1 MANADG
7 FVRGEKLDTFLGILD
22 ESELDHLFAE
32 EMDNTRHKVIS
43 YRCVLIY
50 FIELF

>member
-7 FVRGEKLDTFLGILD
+7 FVRGEKLDIFLGILD

-32 EMDNTRHKVIS
+32 EMDNIRHEVIS